1 MLTRSISALVLLHV
15 VSFVNLMS
23 ADTTSMQIQPWV
35 TGGLYGAQYSSAKGD
50 NEWYDLASSAPL
62 SGVGVNL
69 LALGLQV
76 ESPDVFG
83 SIGLQYGDVPLTSWD
98 IDLPWLQEA
107 WIGYHLSDNVDIS
120 LGAFIS
126 PFGVETVNGFE
137 NYSGITS
144 VTAFFDPACHA
155 GVQASWNMTD
165 DMTLSGG
172 VVTSFSSFRL
182 SSDLPSLLAVFSY
195 SPDDDAYSMQALL
208 STEET
213 DADRYQQLYTSLST
227 VLHHG
232 SMHAQVELDM
242 AYRFPSGTTAASVF
256 FTGLAAAYVDVAD
269 RWQTGIRLE
278 GVYDQSGM
286 MSAIRAEKTLPD
298 PALAAA
304 GVTASMTYTLTEWA
318 KLRLDGRYLGSLD
331 QTSIIQGDPDV
342 RERTDIVLCADVL
355 FPLLNTD

>member
-1 MLTRSISALVLLHV
+1 MLTRSVAALVVLTRVTCISA
-15 VSFVNLMS
+15 MS
-23 ADTTSMQIQPWV
+23 ADSTSMQVRPWLA
-35 TGGLYGAQYSSAKGD
+35 GGVYGAQYSSAKGD
-50 NEWYDLASSAPL
+50 NEWYDLASSAPRK
-62 SGVGVNL
+62 GVGLNL
-69 LALGLQV
+69 VAVGLRA

-83 SIGLQYGDVPLTSWD
+83 SLGIQYGDVPLTSWD
-98 IDLPWLQEA
+98 VDMPWLQEA
-107 WIGYHLSDNVDIS
+107 WIGFHISDNVDVTM
-120 LGAFIS
+120 GAFIS

-144 VTAFFDPACHA
+144 VASFFDPACHA
-155 GVQASWNMTD
+155 GVQASWSMTD
-165 DMTLSGG
+165 EMTLSGG

-278 GVYDQSGM
+278 GVYDPSGM
-286 MSAIRAEKTLPD
+286 MSTIRAEKTLPD

-304 GVTASMTYTLTEWA
+304 GVTASVTYTLTEWA

-355 FPLLNTD
+355 LPLLKTD